1 MSKGLT
7 SAGIKLYY
15 GVETLAGTPAV
26 PTRPTALTSYTQ
38 VLGLKEIPDMNPTPD
53 TIETT
58 TFDDTVYK
66 TYTQG
71 LKDLGGA
78 LSFTFNFTDTF
89 VTAWGDTSEGLIK
102 AYKDGVDEDTPLAT
116 WFCIVIPEITEAL
129 YFKGE
134 PAELG
139 LSGQSVNSLVEITTF
154 IVPTN
159 GPAWLTA
166 PTV

>member
-15 GVETLAGTPAV
+15 SVETSAGTKPTTLIAYTAV
-26 PTRPTALTSYTQ
+26 A
-38 VLGLKEIPDMNPTPD
+38 GLKEIPDMNPTPD

-58 TFDDTVYK
+58 TFDDTTYK

-78 LSFTFNFTDTF
+78 LSFTFNLTNTF
-89 VTAWGDTSEGLIK
+89 VTAWDTLVS
-102 AYKDGVDEDTPLAT
+102 AYVAGKTTATPLAT
-116 WFCIVIPEITEAL
+116 WFCVVIPEITEAL

-159 GPAWLTA
+159 GPVWSAA
-166 PTV
+166 PTA